1 MLQICR
7 ARPQV
12 QTKVDESKERDDE
25 RCATEPPP
33 HPFTTIVNELSLL
46 PTGATAL
53 LIALA
58 TPSPQGL
65 TGIPVLLWGRPGVG
79 KSSFIEGLATGQLAV
94 TTLIASIHDPTDF
107 SGLPL
112 LADGKVSYAVPRWV
126 DDFNDTPDGIL
137 FLDELSTAP
146 PSVQSALLRVVFER
160 KVGFHPLP
168 AGVRIVAAANPP
180 DLMVGGWE
188 LSPPL
193 RNRFV
198 HLQWDIS
205 TDLYVHALSN
215 GWANGTL
222 PTIDQAAHAARLRSY
237 QARIA
242 GFLRVKPDALNAN
255 PEENKFGFASPRS
268 WDFTAALLASADLLG
283 YQLHDEANNQVLFEL
298 TTGCLGEAVAL
309 MLLEYLRNLRLP
321 DPAEVLAGKVAP
333 EPANL
338 NDSELY
344 VFFASLNDHLVTAMD
359 TDQLLPYSRVYLRL
373 AEQTFAD
380 NRRDVIFVQLRDLAR
395 RQWLVRLVSAAQAE
409 GPEAL
414 ADIMARINSLF
425 SDEGLNE
432 FISVLT

>member
-1 MLQICR
+1 MNTSLQ
-7 ARPQV
+7 
-12 QTKVDESKERDDE
+12 
-25 RCATEPPP
+25 
-33 HPFTTIVNELSLL
+33 L
-46 PTGATAL
+46 PTGAAAL

-79 KSSFIEGLATGQLAV
+79 KSSFIEGLATGQLTV

-112 LADGKVSYAVPRWV
+112 LEDGKVSYAVPRWV
-126 DDFNDTPDGIL
+126 DDFNATPDGIL

-198 HLQWDIS
+198 HLQWDIPA
-205 TDLYVHALSN
+205 DLYINALSN
-215 GWANGTL
+215 GWASGQL
-222 PTIDQAAHAARLRSY
+222 PTINPAEHAVKLRAY
-237 QARIA
+237 QTKIT

-268 WDFTAALLASADLLG
+268 WDFTAALLASAELLG
-283 YQLHDEANNQVLFEL
+283 YQLHDETNNQVLFEL

-321 DPAEVLAGKVAP
+321 DPAEVLAGNVDPK
-333 EPANL
+333 PADF

-344 VFFASLNDHLVTAMD
+344 VFFAGLNDHLTAALD

-373 AEQTFAD
+373 AEETFAG
-380 NRRDVIFVQLRDLAR
+380 NRRDVIFVPLRDLAR
-395 RQWLVRLVSAAQAE
+395 RRWLVRLVAAAQAA
-409 GPEAL
+409 GPEAQ

-432 FISVLT
+432 FISVLA